1 MSKKEEEMKNDERG
15 QIQEEE
21 QASGQ
26 KEEASK
32 ETSIIKIIQQMMR
45 TGESED
51 AIVKALIEMGIEE
64 SQARRLITVAQADT
78 LALLQA
84 EIGKI
89 AREQIENE
97 IPALQTYIDRALI
110 QTKEELERK
119 LKTDMRADINDL
131 RDDVKKDVKLLHDV
145 TENIDE
151 KIEKLNEK
159 INDLRSEVKEIQMR
173 RLGTKNEWV
182 SLLLVLG
189 GIAFNVSAL
198 YLFFTE
204 FQNITMDSLILIIV
218 IALTGITMLFG
229 SSII

>member
-1 MSKKEEEMKNDERG
+1 MDEEVQGEDDKKQEMNEETGKA
-15 QIQEEE
+15 EE
-21 QASGQ
+21 
-26 KEEASK
+26 KEVQGK
-32 ETSIIKIIQQMMR
+32 ETNVIKIIQQMMR
-45 TGESED
+45 AGESED
-51 AIVKALIEMGIEE
+51 AIIKALIEMGIAED
-64 SQARRLITVAQADT
+64 QARRLINVAQADT

-97 IPALQTYIDRALI
+97 MPALQTYIDRALI
-110 QTKEELERK
+110 QTREELGRK
-119 LKTDMRADINDL
+119 LRADLKADINEL

-145 TENIDE
+145 TESLDD
-151 KIEKLNEK
+151 KINSFNEKLN
-159 INDLRSEVKEIQMR
+159 DLRAEVKEIQMR

-189 GIAFNVSAL
+189 GIAFCVSAL
-198 YLFFTE
+198 YLFFIE

-229 SSII
+229 SSVI